1 MSGETFYFEYNKLD
15 GICFENFLSKL
26 SKEYPNSTNLVILDS
41 CGGHI
46 NQEIEIPK
54 NVILQ
59 YLPSCSP
66 ELNPQERIWE
76 ELRKWLKG
84 KTFYTLKSLRK
95 FLKKELNKMTK
106 KQYQS
111 LSFFTY
117 IRESLNGIFDFKI

>member
-1 MSGETFYFEYNKLD
+1 
-15 GICFENFLSKL
+15 L

-46 NQEIEIPK
+46 NQDIEIPK
-54 NVILQ
+54 NIILQ